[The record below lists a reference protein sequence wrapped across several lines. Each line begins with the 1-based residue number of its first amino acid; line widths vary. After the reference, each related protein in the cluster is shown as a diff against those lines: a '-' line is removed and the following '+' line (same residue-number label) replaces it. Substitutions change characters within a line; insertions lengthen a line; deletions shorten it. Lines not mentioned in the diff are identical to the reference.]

1 LFLGGAMALLALF
14 VIWRILIRPAKSPK
28 EQSNFVAV
36 PLTQGTYGAP
46 ELDPR
51 AEPTTHPHRRLEE

>member
-1 LFLGGAMALLALF
+1 M
-14 VIWRILIRPAKSPK
+14 IWRILIRRAKSAR
-28 EQSNFVAV
+28 EQSNYVAV

-51 AEPTTHPHRRLEE
+51 AEPTTHPHRKIEED

>member
-1 LFLGGAMALLALF
+1 MLA
-14 VIWRILIRPAKSPK
+14 RRAKTAK
-28 EQSNFVAV
+28 EQLNYVAV

-51 AEPTTHPHRRLEE
+51 AEPSPHPYKNLDE

>member
-1 LFLGGAMALLALF
+1 
-14 VIWRILIRPAKSPK
+14 
-28 EQSNFVAV
+28 VAV

-51 AEPTTHPHRRLEE
+51 AEYKPHPPSSAAQAGYVE